1 MEKKKIKILSD
12 RFEKEFIPFV
22 QRPARYIGGEVN
34 QVKKDIAGSVLTV
47 AICFPD
53 VYEIAMSNTGIA
65 IIYDILNSIEDVAA
79 ERVFS
84 PWIDAE
90 KILRQKGIELFSLE
104 SKAALSSFD
113 VIGFSLTNELCY
125 TNVLNMLD
133 LGGIEIHTNKRT
145 EDDPIVIAGGLMAN
159 CCEPIADFID
169 LFVIGQGEDAAV
181 QLIELIKKE
190 KRAGTGKKEI
200 LKKAAM
206 QFDWAYVPQFYDV
219 QYEQDKIKS
228 ITPLFEG
235 LPEKLKSAVVA
246 DFENARV
253 PLKPIVPFAKAVHE
267 RVSIEIMRGCPGR
280 CRFCQA
286 SFCRRPIMYR
296 SVEKILEIAKKSY
309 EATGFDTISLLSL
322 STADYPHLEE
332 LAGKLHAYF
341 KDKHVGISLPSLRVD
356 QQLHLLPE
364 LAASVR
370 KSGLTIAVEAASQR
384 VRLIVNKKLHNSD
397 LFVAVEEAY
406 RSGWHKLKLYFM
418 AGLPG
423 ETEDDLRQIVR
434 LSYDLAKL
442 RKDIDGK
449 TGQINAAVSWL
460 VPKPHTPLQWMGQ
473 KPAEYFIAAKKII
486 LDEKKKL
493 DAKFIQ
499 LKFHEIE
506 RSVLESA
513 MGRGDRRMA
522 NVVENAW
529 KKGARFDLWNETFD
543 YNLWQAAFVE
553 CGFDLE
559 KNAQKE
565 FDTGQILPWD
575 HLGGPQKKYLLSHY
589 NQALSEQA

>member
-1 MEKKKIKILSD
+1 
-12 RFEKEFIPFV
+12 
-22 QRPARYIGGEVN
+22 
-34 QVKKDIAGSVLTV
+34 
-47 AICFPD
+47 
-53 VYEIAMSNTGIA
+53 
-65 IIYDILNSIEDVAA
+65 
-79 ERVFS
+79 
-84 PWIDAE
+84 
-90 KILRQKGIELFSLE
+90 
-104 SKAALSSFD
+104 
-113 VIGFSLTNELCY
+113 
-125 TNVLNMLD
+125 
-133 LGGIEIHTNKRT
+133 
-145 EDDPIVIAGGLMAN
+145 
-159 CCEPIADFID
+159 
-169 LFVIGQGEDAAV
+169 
-181 QLIELIKKE
+181 
-190 KRAGTGKKEI
+190 
-200 LKKAAM
+200 
-206 QFDWAYVPQFYDV
+206 
-219 QYEQDKIKS
+219 
-228 ITPLFEG
+228 
-235 LPEKLKSAVVA
+235 
-246 DFENARV
+246 
-253 PLKPIVPFAKAVHE
+253 
-267 RVSIEIMRGCPGR
+267 
-280 CRFCQA
+280 
-286 SFCRRPIMYR
+286 MYR